1 MFDFVKSFFVARKHT
16 QNTIGRFVT
25 VYAAGVPHNG
35 KIVSVGFFRV
45 GVKLAK
51 CGEVVHIK
59 PTLVA
64 RVHRDKKRLVTRKQP
79 DAIAI

>member
-1 MFDFVKSFFVARKHT
+1 MFDFVKSFFVARKNT

-59 PTLVA
+59 PTIIA

-79 DAIAI
+79 DAISI

>member
-1 MFDFVKSFFVARKHT
+1 
-16 QNTIGRFVT
+16 

-35 KIVSVGFFRV
+35 KIVSAGFFRV

-51 CGEVVHIK
+51 CGETVYIK

>member
-1 MFDFVKSFFVARKHT
+1 MFDFVKSFFVARKNT

-51 CGEVVHIK
+51 GGDIVHIK
-59 PTLVA
+59 PTIIA

-79 DAIAI
+79 TAVHI

>member
-1 MFDFVKSFFVARKHT
+1 MFDFVKSFFVARKNT

-35 KIVSVGFFRV
+35 KIVSAGFFKV

-51 CGEVVHIK
+51 RGDIVYIK

-64 RVHRDKKRLVTRKQP
+64 RVHRDKKQLVTRKQP
-79 DAIAI
+79 NAVHI

>member
-1 MFDFVKSFFVARKHT
+1 MFDFVKSFFVARKNT
-16 QNTIGRFVT
+16 QKTIGRFVT

-35 KIVSVGFFRV
+35 KIVSVGLFKT

-51 CGEVVHIK
+51 CGEVVHIR
-59 PTLVA
+59 THIIA

-79 DAIAI
+79 NAIAI

>member
-1 MFDFVKSFFVARKHT
+1 MFDFVKSFFVARKNT

-51 CGEVVHIK
+51 CGEIVHIK
-59 PTLVA
+59 PTIIA

-79 DAIAI
+79 TAVHI

>member
-35 KIVSVGFFRV
+35 KIVSAGFFRV

-51 CGEVVHIK
+51 RGDIVYIK

-64 RVHRDKKRLVTRKQP
+64 RVHRDKKRLSVQKQ
-79 DAIAI
+79 AIAI